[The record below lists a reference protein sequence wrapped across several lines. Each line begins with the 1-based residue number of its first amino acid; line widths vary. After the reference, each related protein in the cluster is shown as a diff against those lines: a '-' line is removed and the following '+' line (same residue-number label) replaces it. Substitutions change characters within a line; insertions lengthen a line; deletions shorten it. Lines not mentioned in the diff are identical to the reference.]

1 MNIRC
6 LSAKV
11 NPLNKKN
18 LYMCVCANE
27 LPFYPAIGSGP
38 AVPTQSPDAEFVDHS
53 SCFCSGKWE
62 VGDGAS

>member
-1 MNIRC
+1 
-6 LSAKV
+6 
-11 NPLNKKN
+11 
-18 LYMCVCANE
+18 MCMCANE
-27 LPFYPAIGSGP
+27 LPFYPAISSGP